1 MATIT
6 RYFVVDF
13 GPRYSGLATVGY
25 TLPGGSRT
33 TSGVTELH
41 AGTGAYGATI
51 SYDSSLSGA
60 LKWDTGGGSPV
71 FAFEDV
77 SPLEACK
84 LTSDGLDAIEAEDG
98 LNLRQSVS
106 LILAASVGKVS
117 GASNAASQTIVIRA
131 ADDPSTTRITA
142 ACDRY
147 GNRSTVTL
155 AAPA

>member
-51 SYDSSLSGA
+51 SYDSALSGA
-60 LKWDTGGGSPV
+60 LQWDTGGVSPV
-71 FAFEDV
+71 YAFEEV
-77 SPLEACK
+77 FPLEGVS
-84 LTSDGLDAIEAEDG
+84 LSPSGLDSVVVETGINARQALSAIGAVLVGDKAGEDSG
-98 LNLRQSVS
+98 V
-106 LILAASVGKVS
+106 ITFAAAG
-117 GASNAASQTIVIRA
+117 G
-131 ADDPSTTRITA
+131 STTRVSATI
-142 ACDRY
+142 DED
-147 GNRSTVTL
+147 GNRDVTL
-155 AAPA
+155 SL